1 MSLNLGSIPPPHTSS
16 LPPRPPSGS
25 HGRIPTDDRARPCGA
40 TRGGGGKGAAFSS
53 LSWRTKECRR
63 RRARCSLYRAMPWA
77 HGNGMLARG
86 GREEGRT
93 DGRGCRWCIAMN
105 VPSERGRSLC
115 NVETNMHSLS
125 FSLTLS
131 PSRKDGGEAGCQ
143 TDRHRHH
150 PYDRR
155 TDQPGIG
162 RARYVFQASGHRIL
176 ELCPVPTHPVK
187 SGFAN

>member
-1 MSLNLGSIPPPHTSS
+1 MAGYQ
-16 LPPRPPSGS
+16 
-25 HGRIPTDDRARPCGA
+25 PTTAPVRRHP
-40 TRGGGGKGAAFSS
+40 
-53 LSWRTKECRR
+53 RR
-63 RRARCSLYRAMPWA
+63 RRKGSGFLLAFLANEGVPPQAGAVLALSRHAMGPWQC
-77 HGNGMLARG
+77 HVGTRRQG
-86 GREEGRT
+86 GRK

-105 VPSERGRSLC
+105 VPSERRRSLC

-131 PSRKDGGEAGCQ
+131 SSRKDGGEAGCQ

-150 PYDRR
+150 PSDRR

-176 ELCPVPTHPVK
+176 ELCPPTRSRVDLPTDLRVR
-187 SGFAN
+187 F

>member
-1 MSLNLGSIPPPHTSS
+1 MHRFSHADDTRGELGGWRASERPAMSLNLGSIPPPHTSS
-16 LPPRPPSGS
+16 LPPRPPSGFPWQDTN
-25 HGRIPTDDRARPCGA
+25 RRPRPCGA
-40 TRGGGGKGAAFSS
+40 TRAGGGKGAAFSS

-63 RRARCSLYRAMPWA
+63 RRARRSLYRAMPWA

-105 VPSERGRSLC
+105 VPSGRGRSLC

-131 PSRKDGGEAGCQ
+131 PSRKDGGEAG
-143 TDRHRHH
+143 
-150 PYDRR
+150 
-155 TDQPGIG
+155 
-162 RARYVFQASGHRIL
+162 
-176 ELCPVPTHPVK
+176 
-187 SGFAN
+187 